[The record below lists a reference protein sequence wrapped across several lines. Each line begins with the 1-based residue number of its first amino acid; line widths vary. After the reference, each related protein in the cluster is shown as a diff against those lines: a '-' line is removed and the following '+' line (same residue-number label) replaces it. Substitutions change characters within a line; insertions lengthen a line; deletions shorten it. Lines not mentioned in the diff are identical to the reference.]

1 MGDTGSLALGGAS
14 AAIALFS
21 RQPFLAAFVGIMYAV
36 SGISIIMQIGY
47 FKLTHGKRIF
57 LMAPF
62 HHHLEKK
69 GYGEAKICAI
79 YSIVTLL
86 MGIVAILSTVVG
98 IYGLS

>member
-14 AAIALFS
+14 AAIAIFS
-21 RQPFLAAFVGIMYAV
+21 RQPFLVLFVGIMYVV
-36 SGISIIMQIGY
+36 SGISIIVQVSY

-69 GYGEAKICAI
+69 GLGEAKICAI
-79 YSIVTLL
+79 YSAVTML
-86 MGIVAILSTVVG
+86 MGALAIISVVVG
-98 IYGLS
+98 VYGV